1 MCTIIA
7 HGSLK
12 GEQGCSQDR
21 RAVMLNALLSS
32 AGLSCG
38 AYGWGVMCMRLLNAL
53 AVCHRHAQS
62 KLRCLPTCIGTAD
75 WARVVFYEALF
86 KPLLHPGQPLLG
98 ICLVLLAPLLH
109 LRQCCCLLHSFSLQA
124 PLLPN
129 LCLPSLDIALA
140 HSADTQPPNLALHS
154 NTVGLSSALANP
166 QSDATCTRIL
176 DTWHIEA
183 PVMIFQS
190 C

>member
-1 MCTIIA
+1 
-7 HGSLK
+7 
-12 GEQGCSQDR
+12 
-21 RAVMLNALLSS
+21 MLNALLSS
-32 AGLSCG
+32 SGVNCW
-38 AYGWGVMCMRLLNAL
+38 AYGRGVVCKRLLDAL

-62 KLRCLPTCIGTAD
+62 KPRCLPTCVGTAD

-86 KPLLHPGQPLLG
+86 EPLLHPGQALLG

-109 LRQCCCLLHSFSLQA
+109 QRQGCCLLHSFSLQA

-129 LCLPSLDIALA
+129 LCLPSPDIALA
-140 HSADTQPPNLALHS
+140 HSADTQPPDLALHS

-166 QSDATCTRIL
+166 QSHATCTRTL